1 MDGTKD
7 FYAALAAIQAELK
20 APKDLSN
27 NFGGYRYRSAE
38 NILAAVK
45 PLLAKHGLTINLT
58 DTIMQIGDRFYLKA
72 KAEIS
77 NGNVATFSEA
87 YAREPLA
94 KKGMDESQVTGS
106 ASSYARKYALC
117 GLFGIDDSSADPDN
131 PENHPDNPDTAK
143 REARLKAAAQKG
155 IAAAKADK
163 AASASAQA
171 KPQTQTPTAPATA
184 PAAPMITDAQ
194 LKAEVRACATTDELK
209 AVWDKYA
216 AALTPAQKAVFTDRK
231 NAIIAAAQQAEI
243 EAIM

>member
-1 MDGTKD
+1 MEGTKD

-77 NGNVATFSEA
+77 NGNVATSSEA

-117 GLFGIDDSSADPDN
+117 GLLGIDDSSADPDN

-143 REARLKAAAQKG
+143 REARIKAAAQRG
-155 IAAAKADK
+155 IESAKADAAKAAKPQPAAAK
-163 AASASAQA
+163 
-171 KPQTQTPTAPATA
+171 PTATA
-184 PAAPMITDAQ
+184 KAPMITDAQ
-194 LKAEVRACATTDELK
+194 LKAEIKACTTTDELK
-209 AVWDKYA
+209 VVWGKYA
-216 AALTPAQKAVFTDRK
+216 EALSPAQKAIFTDRK
-231 NAIIAAAQQAEI
+231 NAILAEI
-243 EAIM
+243 AEKEIAEVL